1 MICHS
6 MHLGGKAMDRA
17 KSLVKYIIAI
27 IMFICRVTIAVL
39 GSLLEIFLVLTI
51 YIIDSIISM
60 KSITSITLERN
71 D

>member
-17 KSLVKYIIAI
+17 KSLVKHTIAI

-39 GSLLEIFLVLTI
+39 GSLLNIFLVLTI
-51 YIIDSIISM
+51 AAFKIVFSLIRVVKY
-60 KSITSITLERN
+60 N
-71 D
+71 

>member
-17 KSLVKYIIAI
+17 KSSVKYIIAI

-39 GSLLEIFLVLTI
+39 GSLLKIFLVLTI
-51 YIIDSIISM
+51 AVFKIVFSLIRVVEY
-60 KSITSITLERN
+60 N
-71 D
+71 

>member
-39 GSLLEIFLVLTI
+39 GSLLMIFLVL
-51 YIIDSIISM
+51 SIAVFKIVFSL
-60 KSITSITLERN
+60 IRVVEYN
-71 D
+71 

>member
-1 MICHS
+1 
-6 MHLGGKAMDRA
+6 MDRA

-39 GSLLEIFLVLTI
+39 GSLLKIFLVLTI

>member
-1 MICHS
+1 

-39 GSLLEIFLVLTI
+39 RSLLKIFLVLTI
-51 YIIDSIISM
+51 AVFKIVFSLIRVVEY
-60 KSITSITLERN
+60 N
-71 D
+71 

>member
-39 GSLLEIFLVLTI
+39 GSLLKIFLVLTI
-51 YIIDSIISM
+51 AAIKIVFSLIRVVEY
-60 KSITSITLERN
+60 N
-71 D
+71 

>member
-17 KSLVKYIIAI
+17 KSLVKYIITI

-39 GSLLEIFLVLTI
+39 GSLLKIFLVLTI
-51 YIIDSIISM
+51 AAFKIVFSLIRVVEY
-60 KSITSITLERN
+60 N
-71 D
+71 